1 MKTIGGGE
9 RGGKILKL
17 WRREKNWGGENIKIV
32 GEGIKNLR
40 RENNK
45 NVEEGIKKIEEGK
58 MLKTKKMRKEN
69 SKIVEEEENK
79 NERERGK

>member
-1 MKTIGGGE
+1 M
-9 RGGKILKL
+9 
-17 WRREKNWGGENIKIV
+17 

-58 MLKTKKMRKEN
+58 ILKTKK
-69 SKIVEEEENK
+69 IEE
-79 NERERGK
+79 GK

>member
-1 MKTIGGGE
+1 M
-9 RGGKILKL
+9 
-17 WRREKNWGGENIKIV
+17 

-58 MLKTKKMRKEN
+58 ILKTKKMRKEN
-69 SKIVEEEENK
+69 NKVVEEEENK

>member
-1 MKTIGGGE
+1 MKTIGGGGGGG
-9 RGGKILKL
+9 RGGGILKL
-17 WRREKNWGGENIKIV
+17 WRSEKNWGGQNIKIV

-45 NVEEGIKKIEEGK
+45 NVEEG
-58 MLKTKKMRKEN
+58 EN
-69 SKIVEEEENK
+69 R